1 MHSAHSL
8 ASESSNQNTKQNTKL
23 ISFLVRRYLR
33 FNKSQPFI
41 SITAILA
48 FLGVCIGVMVLI
60 VAMALMNGFDKEF
73 ERKLFIM
80 NYPITAIGNGFE
92 EVDSNLLEEM
102 ESHFKHLQFSPFV
115 QMQAISKRGQRM
127 EGAMIFGV
135 DFERESKL
143 NPIFNTAFQN
153 TRKHYQQNLDS
164 SYENNAFDV
173 IVGKTLQQQY
183 GLQLHSKLL
192 LIFTH
197 FTPAAMSL
205 TPTMKHF
212 DVVGVFDSGLIAYD
226 KGYIYTNLESL
237 QTIKQLPSNVYDGIH
252 IYSKNPQKD
261 IVALK
266 DHYPQMRFV
275 GWWEQNG
282 NFFAALAL
290 EKRALFI
297 VLMLII
303 LVASLNIISSL
314 LMTVMNRRKEIALLL
329 TMGASTM
336 EIKKTFLYLGNLIGI
351 SGILVGGILAA
362 IALFVLAN
370 FPIIS
375 LPADV
380 YGSNKLP
387 LELSMVDLAMIL
399 IGSFVIVFLSSYYPA
414 KKATQIDP
422 LQVLRNE

>member
-1 MHSAHSL
+1 MQSKHSTPLKYA
-8 ASESSNQNTKQNTKL
+8 NQNTKL

-80 NYPITAIGNGFE
+80 NYPITAISDGFE
-92 EVDSNLLEEM
+92 SIDSGLLEDM
-102 ESHFKHLQFSPFV
+102 ESRFKHLKFSPFV
-115 QMQAISKRGQRM
+115 QMQAISKRGPRM
-127 EGAMIFGV
+127 EGAIIFGV
-135 DFERESKL
+135 DFKRESEL
-143 NPIFNTAFQN
+143 NPIFKTALEKTQ
-153 TRKHYQQNLDS
+153 KSYQ
-164 SYENNAFDV
+164 ENFGSAYQDNVFDI

-183 GLQLHSKLL
+183 GLRLNSNLL
-192 LIFTH
+192 LVFTH
-197 FTPAAMSL
+197 LTPTAMSL
-205 TPTMKHF
+205 MPTMKHF
-212 DVVGVFDSGLIAYD
+212 NVVGVFDSGLIAYD
-226 KGYIYTNLESL
+226 KGYIYTTLESL
-237 QTIKQLPSNVYDGIH
+237 QTIKELPNHTYDGIH
-252 IYSKNPQKD
+252 IYSDDAHKD
-261 IVALK
+261 ILALQK
-266 DHYPQMRFV
+266 LYPQIRFV

-329 TMGASTM
+329 TMGASAT
-336 EIKKTFLYLGNLIGI
+336 EIKKTFLYLGNFIGI
-351 SGILVGGILAA
+351 SGIIAGGILAA
-362 IALFVLAN
+362 IILALLSH

-380 YGSNKLP
+380 YGSDKLP
-387 LELSMVDLAMIL
+387 LELSLIDLVCIL
-399 IGSFVIVFLSSYYPA
+399 AGSFFIVFSSSYYPA

-422 LQVLRNE
+422 LQVLHNE